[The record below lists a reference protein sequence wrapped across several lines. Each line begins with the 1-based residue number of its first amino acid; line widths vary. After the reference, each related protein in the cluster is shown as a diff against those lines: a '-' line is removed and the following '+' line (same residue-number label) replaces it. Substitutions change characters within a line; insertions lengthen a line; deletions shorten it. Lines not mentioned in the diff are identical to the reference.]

1 MSSPPNVV
9 TDCQNELIIVKNKL
23 KVNNLYIHKL
33 KKIISLCSCTLVAK
47 AISDDNDLAIFLNN
61 PSFTK
66 KTVAIRR
73 LSGKE
78 KIHVCGF
85 CNKRYYDEYALQ
97 YHLAFS
103 CTFLSPTIRKTYEE
117 TYKLKR
123 KRSHSVNRASNSI
136 NNPPPLPCL
145 TNVLIT

>member
-33 KKIISLCSCTLVAK
+33 KKIISLCSCPLVAK
-47 AISDDNDLAIFLNN
+47 AISDDNDLATFLNN

-66 KTVAIRR
+66 KTVTIRR

-85 CNKRYYDEYALQ
+85 CNKRYCNEYALQ
-97 YHLAFS
+97 YHLAFR
-103 CTFLSPTIRKTYEE
+103 CTFLSPTIRLTYEE

-123 KRSHSVNRASNSI
+123 KRSHSVNHAPNSI
-136 NNPPPLPCL
+136 NI
-145 TNVLIT
+145 VSS